1 MRIIHVSTQK
11 YHPCFLSTVFLQSQI
26 HEVVFIVL
34 NPREDPN
41 YSVISRYDEDG
52 VTYVHLN
59 VRRDFDFSA
68 DPKLESAFLKIF
80 KEFSPDVIHVQLF
93 SGVNVLSVLRA
104 GRGISAKK
112 IITLHIH
119 SLFCLSG
126 ACFDKGQVCL
136 LNSLEECACENCRLA
151 ARRERLSLSKYNQ
164 IRKVRCQE
172 IVGLADI
179 VICCSRWQRDV
190 LRRLLAKGGKTVVLY
205 YGVNEPPKYK
215 YKTTVTRYELTDAG
229 INWRSFFKK
238 VIKHGWGKQV
248 NASTFRF
255 WNLPDNERS
264 KIQKVFGNDFKK
276 LLAIMRQP
284 IKSVRKKSLVPSF
297 GYLGS
302 LWELKGIEILLEA
315 VHRLSHLRFQVLMG
329 ISLEPVNVKKVGL
342 LKKLKENPLIRLM
355 PNISR
360 EDLYER
366 FFSQIDYLI
375 IPSVWEET
383 GPMPLFEAFYYK
395 IPVIVSDRPSITEKT
410 LPGVNSLVFDN
421 VSTLTGIMKDLIEDR
436 VRMAAR
442 TRKNFP
448 MKTSREYETI
458 LEGIYSG
465 NSDLTESLC

>member
-172 IVGLADI
+172 IVGQTLSFVAP
-179 VICCSRWQRDV
+179 V
-190 LRRLLAKGGKTVVLY
+190 GKEMFFD
-205 YGVNEPPKYK
+205 GFWPRAE
-215 YKTTVTRYELTDAG
+215 R
-229 INWRSFFKK
+229 RSFF
-238 VIKHGWGKQV
+238 IT
-248 NASTFRF
+248 ALT
-255 WNLPDNERS
+255 NL
-264 KIQKVFGNDFKK
+264 
-276 LLAIMRQP
+276 L
-284 IKSVRKKSLVPSF
+284 
-297 GYLGS
+297 
-302 LWELKGIEILLEA
+302 
-315 VHRLSHLRFQVLMG
+315 
-329 ISLEPVNVKKVGL
+329 
-342 LKKLKENPLIRLM
+342 
-355 PNISR
+355 NISIKQR
-360 EDLYER
+360 SPDTNL
-366 FFSQIDYLI
+366 Q
-375 IPSVWEET
+375 T
-383 GPMPLFEAFYYK
+383 QG
-395 IPVIVSDRPSITEKT
+395 
-410 LPGVNSLVFDN
+410 
-421 VSTLTGIMKDLIEDR
+421 LTGEVFLR
-436 VRMAAR
+436 R
-442 TRKNFP
+442 
-448 MKTSREYETI
+448 
-458 LEGIYSG
+458 
-465 NSDLTESLC
+465 